1 MLKYILVAASG
12 SAGDEALFA
21 TALAA
26 AAPVAAHLVFLH
38 VRVDATEMAVAMTSG
53 GGTVVRSVLDQ
64 LDAEV
69 RQKEARVC
77 GAIEAF
83 CHRSGVRLGPADPA
97 AAGPSA
103 ELALEV
109 GSECQF
115 VAEYGR
121 FADLL
126 VVGRGHEQQDAALD
140 VLETALMDTGR
151 PLLIAPDQPPAAL
164 TGTAMIAWKDTPEA
178 ARAVAG
184 AMPLLEAAER
194 VLIVTVGEDGVAH
207 EAASERLARALR
219 WHNQA
224 VSVRGV
230 AQSGVSAVEVLL
242 QTARAEHAS
251 LLVMG
256 GYGHSRLREI
266 VFGGFTQ
273 RILKAADLPV
283 LMAH

>member
-1 MLKYILVAASG
+1 MLKYILVAAPG
-12 SAGDEALFA
+12 SVADEAVFA

-26 AAPVAAHLVFLH
+26 APAAAHLVFLH
-38 VRVDATEMAVAMTSG
+38 VRMDITEMAVAMASG
-53 GGTVVRSVLDQ
+53 GGTAAQSVLDQ
-64 LDAEV
+64 LDAEA
-69 RQKEARVC
+69 RQKEAMVC
-77 GAIEAF
+77 TAIEAF
-83 CHRSGVRLGPADPA
+83 CHRSGIRLGPAESP
-97 AAGPSA
+97 AAGPTA

-109 GSECQF
+109 GSESQF

-126 VVGRGHEQQDAALD
+126 VVGRGHDQQDAALG
-140 VLETALMDTGR
+140 VLEAALMDTGR
-151 PLLIAPDQPPAAL
+151 PLLIAPAQTQAAL
-164 TGTAMIAWKDTPEA
+164 TGTALIAWKDTPEA

-194 VLIVTVGEDGVAH
+194 VLIVTVNEDGAAYA
-207 EAASERLARALR
+207 EASERLVRALR
-219 WHNQA
+219 WHNPA
-224 VSVRGV
+224 VSVRNV
-230 AQSGVSAVEVLL
+230 VQSGGDAVEALL
-242 QTARAEHAS
+242 QTARTEHAS

-256 GYGHSRLREI
+256 GYGHSRLRET